1 MYASPFYSIENF
13 LKGEDMEILRI
24 KSTVHKITDLFVVT
38 FWLEY
43 KYLKSK
49 VKWWL
54 KLVW

>member
-38 FWLEY
+38 F
-43 KYLKSK
+43 
-49 VKWWL
+49 
-54 KLVW
+54 